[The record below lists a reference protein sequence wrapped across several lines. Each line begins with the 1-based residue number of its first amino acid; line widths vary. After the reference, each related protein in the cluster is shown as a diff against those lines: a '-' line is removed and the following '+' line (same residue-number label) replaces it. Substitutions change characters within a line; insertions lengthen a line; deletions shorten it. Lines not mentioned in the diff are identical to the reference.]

1 MADIFDLFHTI
12 PVELGDVAKGI
23 GVSKEVDEAT
33 IGFDTDDLSIIDI
46 ADFGNTGNVPDPI
59 IGFVDGFI
67 VDRVKNDTSIIVD
80 IDLDII
86 VTIGNDSVD
95 DFALRTDDFTNLL
108 RIDVEL
114 LPLKCVRRKFFPRFW
129 NSLKPDIQDL
139 LAGRVRLS

>member
-1 MADIFDLFHTI
+1 MADIFDLFNTI
-12 PVELGDVAKGI
+12 PVELRDVAKGI

-80 IDLDII
+80 INLDII
-86 VTIGNDSVD
+86 VTIGNDSG
-95 DFALRTDDFTNLL
+95 F
-108 RIDVEL
+108 
-114 LPLKCVRRKFFPRFW
+114 
-129 NSLKPDIQDL
+129 
-139 LAGRVRLS
+139 